1 MRTHRLNLPPS
12 QAAPRPDVKLGAGFG
27 CAMNDLQSKNFA
39 AIIALSETMLQ
50 CAEQGDWLQLAGL
63 ESQRRALIEKHMTQA
78 SVNETQGAYAE
89 AARRI
94 LALDERTMS
103 LALAGRS
110 SIAKQI
116 QTFNIG
122 RSAVHAYAQ
131 QLP

>member
-1 MRTHRLNLPPS
+1 M
-12 QAAPRPDVKLGAGFG
+12 V
-27 CAMNDLQSKNFA
+27 
-39 AIIALSETMLQ
+39 Q
-50 CAEQGDWLQLAGL
+50 CAELGDWLELARL
-63 ESQRRALIEKHMTQA
+63 ESERRALIEKHMTPLPA
-78 SVNETQGAYAE
+78 NETQAAYAE

-116 QTFNIG
+116 QIFNIG